1 MSSSR
6 IDNSKKN
13 LIISGSAQV
22 VTLIV
27 TIVSRAVFVRIL
39 NADYLGVNG
48 LFSNVLSILAFSELG
63 ISSAI
68 IYSMYKP
75 VLNDDK
81 EVIAGLL
88 NLYKKAYRLVAVFI
102 ATVGVIVTPLIPKII
117 NGTPDITEN
126 LMVVYWLFL
135 ANTVCS
141 YLFSYRKALFTV
153 YQKEYVNVLIDR
165 GLHALISIVQLIY
178 LFYTHD
184 FYGYLIILIIETL
197 TINYTIHFKAGR
209 KYKELIDSSAQ
220 ISKEKKKNVFSNI
233 YNIFFYKIGSTV
245 LTSTNNIVI
254 SKLLSITVVGIY
266 SNYLLIITTLESILS
281 KALNSIVA
289 SIGNLNATDD
299 NKGKI
304 SVLNE
309 LSLVIYWIYGFCS
322 IELYILL
329 DNTISLWVG
338 DSYLFNSKLVVFAAI
353 LSFYVFGTNF
363 VASNYRVTMGF
374 FKEGKWIPLIAAMLN
389 IVLAV
394 SLGLKYG
401 IVGILFATSIARL
414 ITFGLFDPIIV
425 HIKGLHTNT
434 RRYYLRQFYWF
445 CVTLLT
451 GWLCTVLSE
460 VIDKIDVHLAFIWI
474 IKAITTAI
482 ITLVVFWV
490 FSLRTKEFAS
500 LRVRLHIW

>member
-22 VTLIV
+22 VTLLV
-27 TIVSRAVFVRIL
+27 TIISRAVFVRIL

-81 EVIAGLL
+81 FVIAGLL
-88 NLYKKAYRLVAVFI
+88 NLYKKAYRIVAVFI
-102 ATVGVIVTPLIPKII
+102 ATVGVLVTPLIPRII
-117 NGTPDITEN
+117 NGTPDITED
-126 LMVVYWLFL
+126 LMVIYWLFL

-165 GLHALISIVQLIY
+165 GLHALISIIQLVY
-178 LFYTHD
+178 LYYTHD

-197 TINYTIHFKAGR
+197 AINVTIHFKAGK
-209 KYKELIDSSAQ
+209 KYKDLIDDKSV
-220 ISKEKKKNVFSNI
+220 ISPKERKNVISNI
-233 YNIFFYKIGSTV
+233 YNIFFYKIGSTI

-254 SKLLSITVVGIY
+254 SKILSITIVGIY

-299 NKGKI
+299 NKSKLT
-304 SVLNE
+304 VLNE
-309 LSLVIYWIYGFCS
+309 LSLIIYWIYGFCA
-322 IELYILL
+322 IELFILL
-329 DNTISLWVG
+329 DDTISLWVG
-338 DSYLFNSKLVVFAAI
+338 DSYLFNNKLVVFAAV

-374 FKEGKWIPLIAAMLN
+374 FKEGKWIPLLAAILN
-389 IVLAV
+389 ILLAV
-394 SLGLKYG
+394 SLGLKFG
-401 IVGILFATSIARL
+401 LVGILFATSIARL
-414 ITFGLFDPIIV
+414 ITFGIFDPIIV
-425 HIKGLHTNT
+425 HRKGLDT
-434 RRYYLRQFYWF
+434 RANRYYFRQFYWM
-445 CVTLLT
+445 CVTLIT
-451 GWLCTVLSE
+451 GWLCVWVSGIIESE
-460 VIDKIDVHLAFIWI
+460 GVNLVVVWLL
-474 IKAITTAI
+474 KAIATAI
-482 ITLVVFWV
+482 ITLVVFFV
-490 FSLRTKEFAS
+490 SSFKTREFAS
-500 LRVRLHIW
+500 LKIRLKI